1 MAMSSPPT
9 IMIVDDEP
17 FFRGLLRDILE
28 EQGFPIAVEAVNGE
42 DAVEK
47 YRVHH
52 PDVTIMDIFMPVKHG
67 IDATMEILAIDS
79 HARIL
84 VCSAV
89 GFDDEIQA
97 ALAAGARYLIL
108 KPFMA
113 EEIVDAITK
122 VMAEG

>member
-1 MAMSSPPT
+1 MAANTLPK

-17 FFRGLLRDILE
+17 FFRALLRDILE
-28 EQGFPIAVEAVNGE
+28 REGFSVAVEAVNGE

-47 YRVHH
+47 YREHR

-67 IDATMEILAIDS
+67 IDATMEILAFDGS
-79 HARIL
+79 ARIL

-113 EEIVDAITK
+113 EEIVEAINK
-122 VMAEG
+122 VMADG